1 MAPVTPAALD
11 FASPLTWLRCVI
23 ALVWLVFGGLF
34 KALGALPR
42 HRRIIA
48 RVVGEA
54 RAGPVLWLVAIGEVS
69 LGLWMLYGRALVPCV
84 ALQSVA
90 LVAMNALELRFA
102 RDLLLYPRAMLVANV
117 ALLAAGWYVA
127 CTGSS

>member
-1 MAPVTPAALD
+1 MTPAELD
-11 FASPLTWLRCVI
+11 FASHLTWMRCGI

-34 KALGALPR
+34 KALGLLPR

-54 RAGPVLWLVAIGEVS
+54 RAGPVLRLVAAGEVAI
-69 LGLWMLYGRALVPCV
+69 GLWMLYGRLLVPCV

-90 LVAMNALELRFA
+90 LVTMNALELRRA
-102 RDLLLYPRAMLVANV
+102 RDLLLSPRAMLAANAV
-117 ALLAAGWYVA
+117 LLAAGWYVA
-127 CTGSS
+127 LAMPA

>member
-1 MAPVTPAALD
+1 MTPAAFD
-11 FASPLTWLRCVI
+11 FACPLTWLRCGI
-23 ALVWLVFGGLF
+23 AAVWLVFGGLF

-54 RAGPVLWLVAIGEVS
+54 RAGPVLRLVATGEVS
-69 LGLWMLYGRALVPCV
+69 FGLWMLYGRALVPCV

-102 RDLLLYPRAMLVANV
+102 RDLLLSPRAMLVAN
-117 ALLAAGWYVA
+117 ATLLAAAWTVA
-127 CTGSS
+127 LAGSS